1 MEPFRYLCRVS
12 GMSTDSEQQVEEA
25 PGETEERGTAGKPA
39 SHHKLRRMTAGSGSN
54 SGEESVGFDPY
65 DTASLYLD
73 DSGADE

>member
-1 MEPFRYLCRVS
+1 
-12 GMSTDSEQQVEEA
+12 MSTDSEQHAEEA
-25 PGETEERGTAGKPA
+25 PSETEECSTAGIPA
-39 SHHKLRRMTAGSGSN
+39 SRHKLRRMTTGRGPK